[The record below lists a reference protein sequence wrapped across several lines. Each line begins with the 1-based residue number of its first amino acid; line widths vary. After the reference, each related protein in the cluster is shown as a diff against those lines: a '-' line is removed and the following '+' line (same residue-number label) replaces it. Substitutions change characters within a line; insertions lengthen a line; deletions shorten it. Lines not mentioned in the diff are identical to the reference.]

1 LLQSTG
7 NFLPLAVRMRMKHI
21 RQGAPAAVA
30 GEHGLFGVPGFA
42 AFVFNEPEDADRGD
56 IIAGLLRQPALADP
70 VRLGYA
76 EVARRRRLFRLG
88 LRDWDG
94 AEDGRFSGAIGS
106 SGCGSAH
113 SCIASS
119 HAAW

>member
-1 LLQSTG
+1 MAATFFWDVHDQPVQTIGEIQAAGS
-7 NFLPLAVRMRMKHI
+7 LP
-21 RQGAPAAVA
+21 
-30 GEHGLFGVPGFA
+30 
-42 AFVFNEPEDADRGD
+42 AF
-56 IIAGLLRQPALADP
+56 LRQPALADP

-76 EVARRRRLFRLG
+76 EVARRRRLFRLD
-88 LRDWDG
+88 LRDGDG
-94 AEDGRFSGAIGS
+94 AEDGQFSGAIGS